1 MSVIICYSV
10 RMKKQKGLAIED
22 IVVIISDDYRSL
34 ALSVGIPGNE
44 QYAVSKQYSDKQDYL
59 DNIEQDIRDYQRSLD
74 RTTFMVDDENS
85 EELAVVNDSWGAI
98 WKDAKTELKSKIFA
112 RN

>member
-1 MSVIICYSV
+1 
-10 RMKKQKGLAIED
+10 MKKQKGLAIED

-34 ALSVGIPGNE
+34 TLSVGIPGNE